1 MRFIDRLDALK
12 DAQPN
17 ATQAQPRSKDEPES
31 KPEIQPEVIEE
42 KAWCERGD
50 SNPHGFTRQILS
62 LVRLPI
68 PPLSHYEINHL
79 AASKTLAS
87 GFVTDKCSGCRS
99 EVHDRECW
107 PARLGIKSSVWIAP
121 SLAIALAIVFATQC
135 TYV

>member
-1 MRFIDRLDALK
+1 
-12 DAQPN
+12 
-17 ATQAQPRSKDEPES
+17 
-31 KPEIQPEVIEE
+31 
-42 KAWCERGD
+42 
-50 SNPHGFTRQILS
+50 
-62 LVRLPI
+62 
-68 PPLSHYEINHL
+68 L

-99 EVHDRECW
+99 EVHDGECW